1 MKRAVWL
8 ATLMWCWMGAT
19 SVQANDQDV
28 AEMLAKH
35 EIEYLQRLYAR
46 ATDQIGT
53 NVPENIEA
61 GRAIYHRIFTPDATI
76 SASDP
81 SGAGFRVV
89 GPDEW
94 VKVVDGALSVFDS
107 TQHLPARRSS
117 STARCRRQVGEV
129 MIASCG
135 VAPR

>member
-19 SVQANDQDV
+19 SVQASDRGV
-28 AEMLAKH
+28 AEMVAKH

-61 GRAIYHRIFTPDATI
+61 GRRFITGSSLRMPRFAPVTPA
-76 SASDP
+76 A
-81 SGAGFRVV
+81 
-89 GPDEW
+89 
-94 VKVVDGALSVFDS
+94 
-107 TQHLPARRSS
+107 RSS
-117 STARCRRQVGEV
+117 GWW
-129 MIASCG
+129 
-135 VAPR
+135 APTSG